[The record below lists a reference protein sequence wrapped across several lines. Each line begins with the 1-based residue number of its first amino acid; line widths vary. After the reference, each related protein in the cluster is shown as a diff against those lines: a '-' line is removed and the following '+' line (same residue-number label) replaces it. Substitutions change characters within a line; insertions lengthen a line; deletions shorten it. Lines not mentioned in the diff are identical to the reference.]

1 MWTEDDVTI
10 VEVNWLKP
18 HEEIKI
24 KARDKLLRHD
34 KALGRIYQ
42 ACISR

>member
-24 KARDKLLRHD
+24 KARDKLLDMTKRW
-34 KALGRIYQ
+34 
-42 ACISR
+42 